1 MSKKSSLQTAYILLA
16 IAMLSGLAFAQVAH
30 PAKTAAA
37 GTPKG
42 ALVLKSQELQAKLDI
57 VTTQWYDISARGVV
71 LGAPEAGNL
80 LKDARQ
86 AITAGDTDKASGL
99 LGKAEVL
106 LNAYSKQ
113 DLPPYAASTP
123 LKDPAD
129 HGKVHKATIA
139 DLKAMEF
146 FGVPRWNYWFNFV
159 GTGDDGNKYMAY
171 AYINHHGTGKL
182 VPPVVFA
189 MSSSADPSKIEKT
202 QFLTVPTLRVEKD
215 RLVYSVEEGGRSLT
229 YSLADG
235 KISIAYKDAGKT
247 VEAAVTTKYSFWY
260 NKGVDYALILP
271 GSPMAGFE
279 ETGKAEATFVLGG
292 KKIAAQGFGESE
304 NLFCGGPKGAD
315 YRTALIKYG
324 NEWWV
329 PFWTE
334 QAEGLIIMTGDYK
347 DAGFHIGGKYII
359 PSDFHVTPIVAN
371 QSFRIDAK
379 TTAGDLSLTF
389 TMWGWDPPLYEHWG
403 TVEGTLAGKKL
414 SHGYCWLEHIPQGG
428 VNASPPVGGRKGTPP
443 PM

>member
-1 MSKKSSLQTAYILLA
+1 MSKKSLLQMAYILLA
-16 IAMLSGLAFAQVAH
+16 MVILSGLAFAQGA
-30 PAKTAAA
+30 PGKKAAA
-37 GTPKG
+37 PPAQKND
-42 ALVLKSQELQAKLDI
+42 LVLKSSALQAKLDI
-57 VTTQWYDISARGVV
+57 VTTQWYDISEKGVV

-80 LKDARQ
+80 VKEAQQ
-86 AITAGDTDKASGL
+86 AITSGDTKKAADML
-99 LGKAEVL
+99 EKAEAL
-106 LNAYSKQ
+106 LNAFSKQ

-129 HGKVHKATIA
+129 QGKVHKATLE
-139 DLKAMEF
+139 DLKAMSF
-146 FGVPRWNYWFNFV
+146 FDVPRWNYWFNFV

-171 AYINHHGTGKL
+171 AYINLHGTGKL

-189 MSSSADPSKIEKT
+189 MSSSTDPSKIDKT
-202 QFLTVPTLRVEKD
+202 QFLAVPTLKEEKD
-215 RLVYSVEEGGRSLT
+215 RIVYSVEEGGKSLT
-229 YSLADG
+229 YTLADG

-247 VEAAVTTKYSFWY
+247 VEASVVTKYSFWY
-260 NKGVDYALILP
+260 NKATDYALILP
-271 GSPMAGFE
+271 GAPMAGFE

-292 KKIAAQGFGESE
+292 KKIAANGFGESE

-334 QAEGLIIMTGDYK
+334 QAEGLIIMTGNYK

-359 PSDFHVTPIVAN
+359 PSEFHVTPIVAN

-379 TTAGDLSLTF
+379 TSAGDLSLTF

-414 SHGYCWLEHIPQGG
+414 SSGYCWLEHIPQGG
-428 VNASPPVGGRKGTPP
+428 QNASPPVGGRKGTPP
-443 PM
+443 AM